1 MQRLNEQDALIVHGE
16 ATGWPLHLGSLQV
29 YDVSSSPEGLDLER
43 VRDLFRQRLPLVPAF
58 RHRLVR
64 VPGGLDRPVWVAD
77 PDVDVASHI
86 HGVRLPAPGTDQQLA
101 QLVGSLTAS
110 FLDPTRPPWEMW
122 VIEGLQHERVAVL
135 ARLHHAAGD
144 GVRGLA
150 VQAATYDVDPTAPL
164 TRGGL
169 ASGAGEAVPGA
180 LRLLGEA
187 AVHLAGAPLRM
198 ARTAGHLARATARL
212 AGVVR
217 RGEDGALALP
227 LTAPRTSLN
236 RRISSRRGFAF
247 CSLPLTPVKQAK
259 VNDVVLALVSGGLRR
274 YLDAPGELPA
284 RSLVA
289 AVPVGLPDDG
299 AAGQVGGNRWA
310 VVLASLASDL
320 ADPVER
326 LHRIAASART
336 GKRAQQAIGSD
347 LWHELFDVPP
357 AGLGRHRARLRRPA
371 PGGCPPGGGERRG
384 VQPARRA
391 LPALHGGRAAA
402 GQLPDGAD
410 RRRAGAEHHRHQLP
424 RLPRRRTDGLS

>member
-1 MQRLNEQDALIVHGE
+1 
-16 ATGWPLHLGSLQV
+16 
-29 YDVSSSPEGLDLER
+29 
-43 VRDLFRQRLPLVPAF
+43 
-58 RHRLVR
+58 
-64 VPGGLDRPVWVAD
+64 
-77 PDVDVASHI
+77 
-86 HGVRLPAPGTDQQLA
+86 
-101 QLVGSLTAS
+101 
-110 FLDPTRPPWEMW
+110 
-122 VIEGLQHERVAVL
+122 
-135 ARLHHAAGD
+135 
-144 GVRGLA
+144 
-150 VQAATYDVDPTAPL
+150 VDPTAPL

-236 RRISSRRGFAF
+236 RRISTRRGFAF
-247 CSLPLTPVKQAK
+247 CSLPLTPVKEAARREGVK
-259 VNDVVLALVSGGLRR
+259 VNDVVLALVSGALRR

-320 ADPVER
+320 ADPEER

-357 AGLGRHRARLRRPA
+357 LVWDVIARGYVGLHLADAHPAVVNVVVSNLRGAPFPLYTAGARLLANYPMGPIADGLGLNITVISYLDSLDVGLTVCPDLVEDPWLLVEAFHAEVDELARRYPEQAPGTVRTPAGPLVPTRRPG
-371 PGGCPPGGGERRG
+371 PGATVG
-384 VQPARRA
+384 
-391 LPALHGGRAAA
+391 
-402 GQLPDGAD
+402 
-410 RRRAGAEHHRHQLP
+410 
-424 RLPRRRTDGLS
+424 T